1 MISFY
6 FLNVNNENK
15 DEIDNN
21 NYSPENLIKT
31 LYFNKQKLLDFFGEE
46 YTNNGYFY
54 RKKNIRKILSLIEYK
69 KNKISLNNKK
79 LKSCLMWN
87 ID

>member
-31 LYFNKQKLLDFFGEE
+31 LYFNKHKLLDFFGEE
-46 YTNNGYFY
+46 YTTNGYFY
-54 RKKNIRKILSLIEYK
+54 RKKNIHKIRY
-69 KNKISLNNKK
+69 
-79 LKSCLMWN
+79 
-87 ID
+87 